1 MILHKDITMI
11 EKTEVYKV
19 EVTGGAFDNL
29 KAWDYED
36 FDGEI
41 ISESDKADVYKA
53 KAAAKVRF
61 NQMCMNLQKGLND
74 MVDIEATGGD
84 HLTVPSKISFKFF
97 LSKLILYISHEIKE
111 EDYQEAENYFKTRD
125 GRFFKKGELAIEQLI
140 KDAAE
145 AEYKIITNY
154 WNPTENDKA
163 QYPQGVELNEIE
175 NIHRPINTI
184 TILSL
189 VKLQIQD

>member
-1 MILHKDITMI
+1 MI
-11 EKTEVYKV
+11 EKTEVYV
-19 EVTGGAFDNL
+19 VTITGGAFDNL

-36 FDGEI
+36 FDGTVVT
-41 ISESDKADVYKA
+41 ESGQAQAYKD

-74 MVDIEATGGD
+74 MVDIETDGGD
-84 HLTVPSKISFKFF
+84 HLTVPSTMSFK
-97 LSKLILYISHEIKE
+97 LIYTQPDGLVYEIKE
-111 EDYQEAENYFKTRD
+111 EDYQEADNYFKTRD

-163 QYPQGVELNEIE
+163 HAPQGVELNEIE
-175 NIHRPINTI
+175 VSAGSANVTVEKIIG
-184 TILSL
+184 
-189 VKLQIQD
+189 

>member
-1 MILHKDITMI
+1 MI

-36 FDGEI
+36 FDGTI
-41 ISESDKADVYKA
+41 VSESSQEQAYKN

-61 NQMCMNLQKGLND
+61 DQMCMNLQKGLNG
-74 MVDIEATGGD
+74 MVDIKATGGN
-84 HLTVPSKISFKFF
+84 HLTVPSKIEF
-97 LSKLILYISHEIKE
+97 KLIYTQPDGLVYEIKE
-111 EDYQEAENYFKTRD
+111 AEYQEAENYFKTRD
-125 GRFFKKGELAIEQLI
+125 GRFFKKGKLAIEQLI

-163 QYPQGVELNEIE
+163 HAPMGVELNEIE
-175 NIHRPINTI
+175 VSTSSAN
-184 TILSL
+184 
-189 VKLQIQD
+189 VKIEKIIG

>member
-1 MILHKDITMI
+1 MNLHKDFKMI
-11 EKTEVYKV
+11 EKTEVYTV
-19 EVTGGAFDNL
+19 EIRGNAFDNL

-41 ISESDKADVYKA
+41 ISESKKADVYKA

-61 NQMCMNLQKGLND
+61 DQMCMNLQKGLND
-74 MVDIEATGGD
+74 MVDIETDDGAN
-84 HLTVPSKISFKFF
+84 HLTVPSEMSFK
-97 LSKLILYISHEIKE
+97 LIYTQPDGLVYEIKE
-111 EDYQEAENYFKTRD
+111 EDYQEADNYFKTRD

-154 WNPTENDKA
+154 WNPTEVTERHA
-163 QYPQGVELNEIE
+163 PAGVELNEIDV
-175 NIHRPINTI
+175 PSINGVSVTATKI
-184 TILSL
+184 IG
-189 VKLQIQD
+189 

>member
-1 MILHKDITMI
+1 MI
-11 EKTEVYKV
+11 EKTEVYSV

-41 ISESDKADVYKA
+41 VSESGQAVAYKQ

-74 MVDIEATGGD
+74 MVDIETEGGD
-84 HLTVPSKISFKFF
+84 HLTVPTKISFK
-97 LSKLILYISHEIKE
+97 LIYTQPDGLVREIE
-111 EDYQEAENYFKTRD
+111 ESEYVEVDEDMFKTRD
-125 GRFFKKGELAIEQLI
+125 GRFFMKGSKAIEQLI

-154 WNPTENDKA
+154 WNPEENIKA
-163 QYPQGVELNEIE
+163 HAPQGVELNEIDVE
-175 NIHRPINTI
+175 AGSATVNIT
-184 TILSL
+184 
-189 VKLQIQD
+189 KLIG

>member
-1 MILHKDITMI
+1 MI

-36 FDGEI
+36 FDI
-41 ISESDKADVYKA
+41 TSVTESDKLEEYKL

-74 MVDIEATGGD
+74 MVDIEATGGN
-84 HLTVPSKISFKFF
+84 HLTVPSKISFK
-97 LSKLILYISHEIKE
+97 LIYTQPDGLVYEIKE

-175 NIHRPINTI
+175 VSAGSASVTVEKIIG
-184 TILSL
+184 
-189 VKLQIQD
+189 

>member
-1 MILHKDITMI
+1 MI

-74 MVDIEATGGD
+74 MVDIETDGGD
-84 HLTVPSKISFKFF
+84 HLTVPSKISFK
-97 LSKLILYISHEIKE
+97 LIYTQPDGLVYEIKE
-111 EDYQEAENYFKTRD
+111 EDYQEADNYFKTRD

-175 NIHRPINTI
+175 VSAGSANVTVEKIIG
-184 TILSL
+184 
-189 VKLQIQD
+189 